1 MTRNV
6 LLIWIFSACSFTSLF
21 SQGYEGREFMLAIAG
36 GGPVEFYIYSEH
48 SARVSFTIGKEN
60 TSATGFQNGY
70 VRTMRTFP
78 GRRNY
83 MTIPGDAFHS
93 TFYNNYVLNNG
104 IHIVSDSLIQIFYV
118 SSNGNSGAGATAL
131 LPVSSIPFSP
141 EYFITTNA
149 NNYSYSKYIFTLN
162 FYKRSSNFIIVGI
175 SDRSKIEIIPKG
187 TTTIVNNNI
196 NRPLGITLYK
206 GETYL
211 FNSDD
216 YELTGTIIRGKTPES
231 KFAVY
236 AGNLKTHSEVRNQ
249 YNELC
254 DSTFDYA
261 VEQMI
266 PITCWGKS
274 YSVLPIRNNP
284 GGYYLKILAAA
295 DNTVVRIN
303 GNYHS
308 TLKSGQWIVYNIN
321 KDSATKVTANKAVSV
336 TQYTKSYGGC
346 NLLPSPKVLS
356 GNISQIQV
364 APDEQVTQKTTLSSF
379 IRTPN
384 FSETL
389 KSPEYYYN
397 AITKTND
404 TAFFKDNNKSI
415 PNTQWIQDPNL
426 PNYSF
431 CRIQLDTFIHIL
443 TSNKGF
449 IAYTY
454 SHLYL
459 MGYATI
465 GGSELKP
472 IQQNFNYDYLCK
484 LETITFTP
492 TDTNQYKNFKWKV
505 DKSSSLKTGKQVSH
519 TYYDTGWKKV
529 IMYYNHKIS
538 NIIDSVEKHI
548 YIDTG
553 NRRPFLINDTLICG
567 LFEMQI
573 YSKYFETSSNYHWW
587 DGHKNYYKGFN
598 SGGLFWAEVT
608 EKNGCTFRDS
618 ILLSNE
624 PNPVSSFT
632 MSDTLLCKNRN
643 GKIMFVNNST
653 SQDSIVSHYWDF
665 DNFNTVDTALDTM
678 YSFYPNPGQ
687 YQISLKV
694 STKDGCFNI
703 SYGFVEILKAPEAKF
718 DIVSLDSCF
727 NSNSVSYVNRT
738 IRDVDEHWRYK
749 WYFSEGYI
757 ISNSNPSGLR
767 TYDNPGKYST
777 NLIYEFHNGCI
788 DTMTKWINIY
798 KNPEPDFE
806 LSVSV
811 PCNGDSVHFV
821 NKTDYASK
829 PYSFQWQFGD
839 QSISTDSTPKH
850 LFPNKGAYTVKLQVV
865 SAESCTDSITKQ
877 IYISGTT
884 VADFTINDTDQCIN
898 NNVFSISDL
907 SYTDTGSITQRQWK
921 FSDGTSVDDLVDYDK
936 IFSQSGDHTISIR
949 VANDFGCSDS
959 LTKKIIVFKNPDGT
973 ISVNKSSQCEDV
985 QDFDFNFVGDNTSNT
1000 SYFWVYGDDSSFSSS
1015 TLQDIQFPESGMQNI
1030 RVRVTGNNGCTYQTS
1045 RLVNVNPMP
1054 NAAFSVNSLEQCFKN
1069 QSFDFS
1075 NTSSI
1080 ETGSIATTN
1089 WSLGDNTSSTNI
1101 DVSNKSYLL
1110 EGSYKVLLRT
1120 VSDSACVDTQSA
1132 VVFVN
1137 PNPEVNLVAI
1147 KPVCYGD
1154 TTRIT
1159 SIINV
1164 GNGSISTYNW
1174 EFGDM
1179 NFSSQKEG
1187 KHVYGDI
1194 GDYQVRL
1201 MVTSDKNCSDT
1212 SSFVEAKVIGK
1223 PPVDFTYSFL
1233 DAGND
1238 QTMIKFK
1245 NTSFESKKQ
1254 FWDFDPFGSSIS
1266 KDTNLLFNDSLTLHV
1281 RLRIVDKYGC
1291 SNTKEAYIFIGNSLN
1306 IFIPNVFTPNGDGH
1320 NDGFGPIGLEYAHE
1334 YVLIVYNRWG
1344 EIVFKSNDPNEQ
1356 WDGTYQG
1363 KMCPNGVYI
1372 YRLELRDFYGR
1383 YNSADGSVLLKW

>member
-1 MTRNV
+1 MTRNI

-21 SQGYEGREFMLAIAG
+21 SQNYEGREFMFTVSG
-36 GGPVEFYIYSEH
+36 GNIECYIYTKY
-48 SARVSFTIGKEN
+48 SARITISVNKQNYSVS
-60 TSATGFQNGY
+60 GFEEDY
-70 VRTMRTFP
+70 VRTMRALP
-78 GRRNY
+78 GKRNY
-83 MTIPGDAFHS
+83 FKIPGDASHNGSGFNDH
-93 TFYNNYVLNNG
+93 VLNNG
-104 IHIVSDSLIQIFYV
+104 ISIVSDSMIQLFYV
-118 SSNGNSGAGATAL
+118 NSLGKSGATAIM
-131 LPVSSIPFSP
+131 PVSSIPFSP

-149 NNYSYSKYIFTLN
+149 NNVKGVKYLGDTTIYYL
-162 FYKRSSNFIIVGI
+162 SSQLAIVGI
-175 SDRSKIEIIPKG
+175 SNRSKIEIIAKG
-187 TTTIVNNNI
+187 TTKMYNNKANEPI
-196 NRPLGITLYK
+196 GITLYK
-206 GETYL
+206 GETYVL
-211 FNSDD
+211 NSDNYD
-216 YELTGTIIRGKTPES
+216 LSGTVIRSKTAES
-231 KFAVY
+231 KFAVF
-236 AGNLKTHSEVRNQ
+236 AGNTNTYGVTKNQ
-249 YNELC
+249 NNTIC
-254 DSTFDYA
+254 DKSTDMT

-266 PITCWGKS
+266 PITSWGKS

-295 DNTVVRIN
+295 DNTDVKIN
-303 GNYHS
+303 GNLHT
-308 TLKSGQWIVYNIN
+308 TLKSGEFLIYNLN
-321 KDSATKVTANKAVSV
+321 KDSATKVTANKAFSV
-336 TQYTKSYGGC
+336 TQFTKAYGGC
-346 NLLPSPKVLS
+346 NLLPSPKIQS

-364 APDEQVTQKTTLSSF
+364 APDEQMTLKTTLSSL
-379 IRTPN
+379 IRYPDFSN
-384 FSETL
+384 FTI
-389 KSPEYYYN
+389 SPEYYYN
-397 AITKTND
+397 ALTKTAD
-404 TAFFKDNNKSI
+404 TSYFKDNNKSI
-415 PNTQWIQDPNL
+415 PNTEWIQDPNL
-426 PNYSF
+426 PDYSF
-431 CRIQLDTFIHIL
+431 CRIQLDTFIHVL
-443 TSNKGF
+443 TSDKGF
-449 IAYTY
+449 IAYSY
-454 SHLYL
+454 AHLL
-459 MGYATI
+459 VSGYATI
-465 GGSELKP
+465 AGSSFKQ
-472 IQQNFNYDYLCK
+472 IQQNFTYDYLCIK
-484 LETITFTP
+484 EDISFKP
-492 TDTNQYKNFKWKV
+492 IDTVQYNNFNWRVEKNLGL
-505 DKSSSLKTGKQVSH
+505 KSGKQVSH
-519 TYYDTGWKKV
+519 TYHDTGWRKV
-529 IMYYNHKIS
+529 VMYYNNKIS
-538 NIIDSVEKHI
+538 NVKDSVEKYI
-548 YIDTG
+548 YIDSG
-553 NRRPFLINDTLICG
+553 NRRPFLINDTLVCG
-567 LFEMQI
+567 NLNMPI
-573 YSKYFETSSNYHWW
+573 YSKYFQMGNHYYWW
-587 DGHKNYYKGFN
+587 DGHVNYYKNFKEDGI
-598 SGGLFWAEVT
+598 FWAEVT
-608 EKNGCTFRDS
+608 ERNGCTYRDTV
-618 ILLSNE
+618 IIGNQ

-632 MSDTLLCKNRN
+632 MSDTLLCKNSN
-643 GKIMFVNNST
+643 KEITFVNKST
-653 SQDSIVSHYWDF
+653 SQDSLISEYWDF
-665 DNFNTVDTALDTM
+665 GNFNTIDTTLDTLH
-678 YSFYPNPGQ
+678 SFYPKTGQ
-687 YQISLKV
+687 FQISLKV
-694 STKDGCFNI
+694 TTKFGCFNT
-703 SYGFVEILKAPEAKF
+703 SYGFIEILKAPEPNF

-1334 YVLIVYNRWG
+1334 YILIVYNRWG

-1383 YNSADGSVLLKW
+1383 YNSVDGSVLLKW